1 MRAMQIVEF
10 GKPLKLN
17 AYTDPTPQGS
27 EVVVRILSSGV
38 CHSDLHLWEGFFD
51 LGGGQKLEVINRGMK
66 LPHTLGH
73 EIAGEV
79 VAVGPD
85 AGPDVRRGQRF
96 VVYPWIGCGQCL
108 ACQGGDELL
117 CATPRTLGTRRD
129 GGYATHVLVP
139 HPKYLVD
146 HGNSPIE
153 LACTY
158 ACSGLTAYSAIRKT
172 ESVRNRKKLLLVGA
186 GGVGLAGLEVAKAIF
201 DGEIIVAD
209 IDDRKLRTA
218 KEHGAHHV
226 VNTRAEG
233 ALAALQ
239 QHTGGGVCAAVDFVG
254 AAASF
259 RFGFDAL
266 RRGGKIVIVGLFGG
280 DAPFAPISMPF
291 KMAAIEGS
299 YVGTLTE
306 FHELMAL
313 VRAGKIQPMP
323 YAIRPL
329 ETANDVLEELR
340 GGKVVGRVVLQPQAG

>member
-10 GKPLKLN
+10 SKPLKLN
-17 AYTDPTPQGS
+17 TYTDPTPQGT

-85 AGPDVRRGQRF
+85 AGSDIRTGQRF
-96 VVYPWIGCGQCL
+96 VVYPWIGCGQCP
-108 ACQGGDELL
+108 ACQGGEELL

-129 GGYATHVLVP
+129 GGYATHVAVP

-209 IDDRKLRTA
+209 IDDRKLQTA

-226 VNTRAEG
+226 VNTRAG
-233 ALAALQ
+233 DALSALQ
-239 QHTGGGVCAAVDFVG
+239 QHTAGGVCAAVDFVG

-259 RFGFDAL
+259 RFGFDVL
-266 RRGGKIVIVGLFGG
+266 RRGGKLVIVGLFGG

-299 YVGTLTE
+299 YVGTLAE

-313 VRAGKIQPMP
+313 VRDGKIQPMP
-323 YAIRPL
+323 YATRPL
-329 ETANDVLEELR
+329 EAANDVLEELR
-340 GGKVVGRVVLQPQAG
+340 GGKVVGRIVLQPQAG

>member
-17 AYTDPTPQGS
+17 TYADPTPQGS
-27 EVVVRILSSGV
+27 EVIVRIVSSGV
-38 CHSDLHLWEGFFD
+38 CHSDLHIWEGFFD
-51 LGGGQKLEVINRGMK
+51 LGGGQKLEMSARGLK

-85 AGPDVRRGQRF
+85 VKDVRIGQRF
-96 VVYPWIGCGQCL
+96 VVFPWIGCGTCA
-108 ACQGGDELL
+108 ACQDGDELL
-117 CATPRTLGTRRD
+117 CLTPRSLGARRD
-129 GGYATHVLVP
+129 GGYATHVVVP

-146 HGNSPIE
+146 HGNTPIE

-172 ESVRNRKKLLLVGA
+172 EAVRKRKRLLLVGA

-209 IDDRKLRTA
+209 IDDAKLKTA
-218 KEHGAHHV
+218 QAHGAHAV
-226 VNTRAEG
+226 VNPRAEG
-233 ALAALQ
+233 ALAGLVQ
-239 QHTGGGVCAAVDFVG
+239 RTGGVCAAVDFVG

-266 RRGGKIVIVGLFGG
+266 RRGGRIVVVGLFGG

-299 YVGTLTE
+299 YVGSLPE

-313 VRAGKIQPMP
+313 VREGRIAAMP
-323 YAIRPL
+323 YATRPL
-329 ETANDVLEELR
+329 EAANDVLEELR
-340 GGKVVGRVVLQPQAG
+340 GGKIVGRVVLRP